1 MQNLHEILDNGERE
15 NIEFKEFLS
24 RDVHLT
30 TDRKQNLACQMNH
43 RLLVGNGTSLYVI
56 GIADDGTLEFKF
68 NSYYVYEGQKFVFRE
83 GHSKGIGRV
92 IGA

>member
-1 MQNLHEILDNGERE
+1 MQNLHEILVNGERE

-56 GIADDGTLEFKF
+56 CIADDGTLEFKF
-68 NSYYVYEGQKFVFRE
+68 NSY
-83 GHSKGIGRV
+83 
-92 IGA
+92 